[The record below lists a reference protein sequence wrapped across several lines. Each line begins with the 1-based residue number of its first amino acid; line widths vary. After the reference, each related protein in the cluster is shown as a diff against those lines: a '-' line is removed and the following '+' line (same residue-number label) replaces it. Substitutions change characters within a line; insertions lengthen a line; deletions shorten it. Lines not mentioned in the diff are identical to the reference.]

1 MSLRVEIV
9 CAHPLAGRFLV
20 STLMADAGLR
30 GRLSNVPK
38 ATPSSLEQID
48 EPCLFVV
55 DTSFLW
61 IELNQLIRL
70 LRLRCPGSKFLALV
84 SPERCSQ
91 DDMLR
96 LLYAGVDGIASLA
109 DDLQRELPVAVHTI
123 LGGSLWVPPHVL
135 TDYLRQTNL
144 FLDKQLQPDL
154 CLTARENQ
162 ILQLVLRRLSNKEIA
177 GALQISER
185 TVKFHVSNIFTKLQ
199 VGNRRE
205 LLATTNFALQT
216 EPLIP

>member
-1 MSLRVEIV
+1 
-9 CAHPLAGRFLV
+9 
-20 STLMADAGLR
+20 MADAGLR